1 MARQHGKNGRIYFD
15 VAGGGSASPL
25 PFVAK
30 WTADFSTD
38 FVEVTSLG
46 DTNKVRV
53 AGLPDSKFTAS
64 GFYDDST
71 QQTYT
76 AASDGLSRKFYLYP
90 SLLNPGTYFFGTVY
104 ADYSMTGG
112 VGEAIACSFNA
123 VAATSILRV
132 G

>member
-1 MARQHGKNGRIYFD
+1 MARQHGKNGRVYFD
-15 VAGGGSASPL
+15 VVGGGSAAPL

-30 WTADFSTD
+30 WTADFAVD
-38 FVEVTSLG
+38 FVEVTALG

-71 QQTYT
+71 KQTYT
-76 AASDGLSRKFYLYP
+76 AASDGLARNFYLYP
-90 SLLNPGTYFFGTVY
+90 SILNVGTYWFGQVF
-104 ADYSMTGG
+104 ADFSTTGG
-112 VGEAIACSFNA
+112 VGEAIAMSFNA
-123 VAATSILRV
+123 VAATAISRV